1 MEDNTENTT
10 PVKVKRGLGCLAKLA
25 IFFAILSCIAIAA
38 LIMLYGYY
46 NQEVNKPINLDDNK
60 IVTFTIEKGMGVDE
74 IANLLVDKKLI
85 SNANILKI
93 YRLLN
98 PGKVF
103 QAGYY
108 RIDTTDLSM
117 IDLVSE
123 LQSGSF
129 SRKLTFIEGW
139 RIEQYHDYLTEMM
152 GKDFADKFQN
162 SKFVKEGYMFPDT
175 YIIEADYA
183 PENLASWMKN
193 TFDKRVT
200 QDLIDQAGLKGMT
213 LDQVVILASIVER
226 EMNVKKERPIVAGI
240 LIKRWQNGWPIQAD
254 ATLQYAKGT
263 SDDWWPIVTR
273 SDYKN
278 LDSEYNSYTNKDL
291 PPTPIC
297 NPGIDSIKA
306 VIEYKESPYW
316 FYINDAEG
324 NTHYAKTLDEHNQ
337 NVARYLK

>member
-10 PVKVKRGLGCLAKLA
+10 HIQTKKGFGCFAKLA
-25 IFFAILSCIAIAA
+25 IFIAVVICIAIAA

-46 NQEVNKPINLDDNK
+46 NQEINKPIDTGDNK

-74 IANLLVDKKLI
+74 IAILLAEKKLI
-85 SNANILKI
+85 SNPNILKV
-93 YRLLN
+93 YRVLN

-108 RIDTTDLSM
+108 RIDTKELTLS
-117 IDLVSE
+117 DLVVE
-123 LQSGSF
+123 LQTGSF

-139 RIEQYHDYLTEMM
+139 RIEQYKDYLTEMM
-152 GKDFADKFQN
+152 GKDFADKFIR
-162 SKFVKEGYMFPDT
+162 SEFVKEGYMFPDT
-175 YIIEADYA
+175 YIIESDYA

-193 TFDKRVT
+193 TFNKKVP
-200 QDLIDQAGLKGMT
+200 QDLVDEAGFKGMT
-213 LDQVVILASIVER
+213 LDEVVILASIVER
-226 EMNVKKERPIVAGI
+226 EMNIKKERPTVAGI

-263 SDDWWPIVTR
+263 EENWWPIVTR

-278 LDSEYNSYTNKDL
+278 LDSPYNSYTNKGL
-291 PPTPIC
+291 PPTPIS

-316 FYINDAEG
+316 FYINDPQG